1 LSSPARALLPL
12 WREAFQTS
20 RRTSSRASVTQETT
34 WNGSYVQRRIMRA
47 GFERRAFWL
56 VRRPVAVIV

>member
-34 WNGSYVQRRIMRA
+34 WNGSYVQLRIMRRVVPDTWWRGQTGPLMTA
-47 GFERRAFWL
+47 
-56 VRRPVAVIV
+56 